1 MLSFS
6 VRESVT
12 VDLIERLIVD
22 IIEITEGLDG
32 TYLAST
38 YESSG
43 WANVFSGAEGS
54 MMSTMTK
61 QVPHQPDH
69 EHARPDKANFGDAD
83 VPGGQQQSGFSSQ
96 CWAEVDKGK
105 QLSGVGIS
113 RHFSSQKF
121 ATQNNGSP
129 ICVYYDE

>member
-32 TYLAST
+32 TYLCFNLRVQW
-38 YESSG
+38 G
-43 WANVFSGAEGS
+43 WAYVFSGADGS
-54 MMSTMTK
+54 MMATMTK

-96 CWAEVDKGK
+96 CWAE
-105 QLSGVGIS
+105 
-113 RHFSSQKF
+113 
-121 ATQNNGSP
+121 
-129 ICVYYDE
+129 E